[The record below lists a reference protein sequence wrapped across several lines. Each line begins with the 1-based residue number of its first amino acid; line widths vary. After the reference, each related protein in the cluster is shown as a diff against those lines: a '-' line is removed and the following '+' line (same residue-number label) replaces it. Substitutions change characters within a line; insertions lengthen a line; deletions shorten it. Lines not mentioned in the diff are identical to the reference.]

1 MGLIRLESSSLPSGS
16 VLQVVTG
23 TLTSTSITTTGRGI
37 VDTGLSVNITP
48 SSNTSKIYVTTSFNG
63 GGDTNGNGGVFYLF
77 RDSTKIMTQGGDYTS
92 AGGSSFGGHA
102 LIMLDAPN
110 TTSQITY
117 KVRFENQTD
126 TFTARFNTDYGY
138 VTGEV
143 ATITAMEIA
152 G

>member
-1 MGLIRLESSSLPSGS
+1 MGLIRIQPSNLPSGS

-23 TLTSTSITTTGRGI
+23 TLTSTNITTTGQGI

-63 GGDTNGNGGVFYLF
+63 GGDTNGNAGVFYLF
-77 RDSTKIMTQGGDYTS
+77 RDSTKIMMQGGDYTS
-92 AGGSSFGGHA
+92 AGGASYGGHA
-102 LIMLDAPN
+102 LIILDAPA

-117 KVRFENQTD
+117 KVRFENQASGAV
-126 TFTARFNTDYGY
+126 ARFNTDYGS
-138 VTGEV
+138 VSGEL

-152 G
+152 A

>member
-1 MGLIRLESSSLPSGS
+1 MGLIRLQSSSLPSGS
-16 VLQVVTG
+16 VLQVVQG
-23 TLTSTSITTTGRGI
+23 TSTSLSITTTGQGI

-63 GGDTNGNGGVFYLF
+63 GGDTAGKGAVFYLF
-77 RDSTKIMTQGGDYTS
+77 RDSTKIMAQGGDYTAS
-92 AGGSSFGGHA
+92 GGSSYGGHA
-102 LIMLDAPN
+102 LIMLDAPA

-117 KVRFENQTD
+117 KLRFENQAAGFD
-126 TFTARFNTDYGY
+126 ARFNTDYGF
-138 VTGEV
+138 VTGEI